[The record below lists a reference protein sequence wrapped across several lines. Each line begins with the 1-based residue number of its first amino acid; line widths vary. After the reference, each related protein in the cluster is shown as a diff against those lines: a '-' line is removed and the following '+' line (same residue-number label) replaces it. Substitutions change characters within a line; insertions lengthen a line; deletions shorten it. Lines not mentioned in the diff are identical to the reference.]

1 LEFVMGEELSAEQVR
16 EKHLRDMGPEL
27 GSVYNALDRDVTW
40 LHAKWNQYR
49 QLYARS
55 PERIALLNRVAGH
68 FFGVIQDTLF
78 EDILLHLARLTDPA
92 KSVGKENLTLK
103 NLPELVKDSRL
114 SAELKG
120 LVETALKASKSARAW
135 RNRRL
140 AHRDLAL
147 ALATASDPLPGIS
160 RDEVEAALL
169 AIRDVLNRLAA
180 HYWNSETAYQH
191 FIASGGEADS
201 LVYYLHKGTQAQE
214 RRMERFR
221 LGKAL
226 PEDLE
231 PEGEI

>member
-1 LEFVMGEELSAEQVR
+1 MGEELSPEQVR

-27 GSVYNALDRDVTW
+27 GPVYNALDNDVAW

-49 QLYARS
+49 QLYAHF
-55 PERIALLNRVAGH
+55 PERVALLNQAAGH
-68 FFGVIQDTLF
+68 FFGVIQHTLF
-78 EDILLHLARLTDPA
+78 EDVLLHLARLTDSP
-92 KSVGKENLTLK
+92 KSVGKETLPLQR
-103 NLPELVKDSRL
+103 LPELVKDSGL

-120 LVETALKASKSARAW
+120 LVEVALKACESVRDW

-160 RDEVEAALL
+160 RAEVDAALL

-191 FIASGGEADS
+191 FIASVGEADS
-201 LVYYLHKGTQAQE
+201 LVYYLHKGIQAQE

>member
-1 LEFVMGEELSAEQVR
+1 ML
-16 EKHLRDMGPEL
+16 
-27 GSVYNALDRDVTW
+27 
-40 LHAKWNQYR
+40 
-49 QLYARS
+49 
-55 PERIALLNRVAGH
+55 
-68 FFGVIQDTLF
+68 
-78 EDILLHLARLTDPA
+78 
-92 KSVGKENLTLK
+92 
-103 NLPELVKDSRL
+103 KDSAL

-120 LVETALKASKSARAW
+120 LVEAALKVCESARAW

-147 ALATASDPLPGIS
+147 ALATASDPLPGVS
-160 RDEVEAALL
+160 RAEVEAALQ
-169 AIRDVLNRLAA
+169 AIRVVLNRLAA

-201 LVYYLHKGTQAQE
+201 LVYYLRKGIRAQE

-231 PEGEI
+231 PEGEV